1 MTRCSHGICSML
13 PLWGDAFCWHRYTA
27 SMLCFGQRHPWC
39 RAFTASIPRSCATV
53 PALIV
58 QLTFTSW
65 SNLLCSRVSASAASP
80 RSVFHGSQQPT
91 IWPSSCRAG
100 PLPTL
105 CLLWPDGISL
115 PRPVP
120 ALRRARFTAFAAH
133 PIPPLRR
140 GAIPCPLR
148 SGSRSTRRLPSLATL
163 VQQGDTV
170 AHLRH
175 PSARLSLRCTCNRD
189 SRTVV
194 VWYLIY
200 PYITTPRTRQEE
212 GRLQRSCIGLLPTG
226 RGALGW

>member
-1 MTRCSHGICSML
+1 MLLWHLFHASSLRRC
-13 PLWGDAFCWHRYTA
+13 FCWPRYTA
-27 SMLCFGQRHPWC
+27 SMLCFGRRHPWC
-39 RAFTASIPRSCATV
+39 RAFNASM
-53 PALIV
+53 
-58 QLTFTSW
+58 
-65 SNLLCSRVSASAASP
+65 P
-80 RSVFHGSQQPT
+80 RSVRPCLH
-91 IWPSSCRAG
+91 SSCSLRL
-100 PLPTL
+100 PLGLIYSALVSPPRRRRL
-105 CLLWPDGISL
+105 AVSFMDRSSPPSGRLAAVLDRCLRFALLWPDGISL

>member
-1 MTRCSHGICSML
+1 MASIPCSLSGAML
-13 PLWGDAFCWHRYTA
+13 CWHRYTA
-27 SMLCFGQRHPWC
+27 SMLCFERRHPWC
-39 RAFTASIPRSCATV
+39 RAFNASIPRSCATV

-58 QLTFTSW
+58 QLTFTFW
-65 SNLLCSRVSASAASP
+65 SNFSALASP
-80 RSVFHGSQQPT
+80 PRRRRLAVSFMDRSSP
-91 IWPSSCRAG
+91 PSGRLAAVLDRCLRFA
-100 PLPTL
+100 
-105 CLLWPDGISL
+105 LLWPDGISL

-120 ALRRARFTAFAAH
+120 ALRRARFAAFAAH

-175 PSARLSLRCTCNRD
+175 TSARLSLRCTCNRD